1 MEPQVGVAVVMFLL
15 RLQSPYVCNCIA
27 DIYLTL
33 QISTNQLNT
42 NTMGKKENIDF
53 AGQPIYIGL
62 DVHLNSWSVTI
73 ATDYIIGRT
82 FSINNT
88 STVLKSTKGGDT
100 YGAMLLRYLQNH
112 YPGGKYYTAY
122 EAGFCGFSVH
132 YELTGL
138 GLTNIVVNPADVPT
152 SQKQEVQKSD
162 QIDSL
167 KIVMALRAGQLRGIY
182 VPNLS
187 TLNDRMLLRVRT
199 GIVNDIKRFKNQVK
213 SMLNFYG
220 IKYKQ
225 EFDGVNYN
233 FTRKF
238 VSWIRDLDLT
248 EPTGMA
254 AKNML
259 LDKIVSHREKLLIVT
274 RNIKELSQSDKYRGN
289 FYNLITIPGV
299 SLITSMSILTEV
311 EDINRFGS
319 SKKFIGYL
327 GLHPTYRSSGE
338 TFQNGEITFRHNKY
352 LRMLLVE
359 SSHIAVQ
366 KDPAMMQEFIRYRKE
381 GKEYNVAI
389 IKIARK
395 LACRIYYMLRDN
407 RKYEIGVVK

>member
-1 MEPQVGVAVVMFLL
+1 MSKQ
-15 RLQSPYVCNCIA
+15 
-27 DIYLTL
+27 
-33 QISTNQLNT
+33 
-42 NTMGKKENIDF
+42 KNIDF
-53 AGQPIYIGL
+53 EGQPIYVGL

-82 FSINNT
+82 FSISNT
-88 STVLKSTKGGDT
+88 STVLKSIKGSDT
-100 YGAMLLRYLQNH
+100 YGAMLLRYLQTH
-112 YPGGKYYTAY
+112 YPGGDYYTAY

-132 YELTGL
+132 YELTKL
-138 GLTNIVVNPADVPT
+138 GLANIVVNPADIPT
-152 SQKQEVQKSD
+152 SQKQEVQKTD

-167 KIVMALRAGQLRGIY
+167 KIVLALRASQLHGIY
-182 VPNLS
+182 VPHLS

-225 EFDGVNYN
+225 EFDGTNYN
-233 FTRKF
+233 FTKKF
-238 VSWIRDLDLT
+238 VSWIKDLDLAH
-248 EPTGMA
+248 PTGMT
-254 AKNML
+254 AKDIL
-259 LDKIVSHREKLLIVT
+259 LSKIESHREKLLSVT
-274 RNIKELSQSDKYRGN
+274 RNIRELSQSDKYWSN
-289 FYNLITIPGV
+289 FNNLITIPGI

-311 EDINRFGS
+311 EDINRFSS

-338 TFQNGEITFRHNKY
+338 TFQTGEITFRHNKY

>member
-1 MEPQVGVAVVMFLL
+1 MDKQK
-15 RLQSPYVCNCIA
+15 S
-27 DIYLTL
+27 
-33 QISTNQLNT
+33 
-42 NTMGKKENIDF
+42 IDF
-53 AGQPIYIGL
+53 EGQPIYVGL

-100 YGAMLLRYLQNH
+100 YGAMLLKHLQTH
-112 YPGGKYYTAY
+112 YPGGDYYTAY

-132 YELTGL
+132 YELTKL
-138 GLTNIVVNPADVPT
+138 GLSNIVVNPADIPT
-152 SQKQEVQKSD
+152 SQKQEVQKTD

-167 KIVMALRAGQLRGIY
+167 KIALALRAGQLHGIY
-182 VPNLS
+182 VPSLS

-199 GIVNDIKRFKNQVK
+199 GIVNEIKRYKNQVK

-225 EFDGVNYN
+225 DFDGTNYN
-233 FTRKF
+233 FTKKF
-238 VSWIRDLDLT
+238 VGWIRNLDLV
-248 EPTGMA
+248 EPTGMI

-259 LDKIVSHREKLLIVT
+259 LHKIESHREKLLTVT
-274 RNIKELSQSDKYRGN
+274 RNIRELSRSDKYQGN
-289 FYNLITIPGV
+289 FNNLITIPGI

-311 EDINRFGS
+311 EDINRFSS

-338 TFQNGEITFRHNKY
+338 TFQTGEITFRHNKY